1 MNNVEYLIKIHDV
14 STDNSIE
21 NIVNDYLNSGY
32 TIKKIE
38 PCDTTKYTF
47 YLEKPMSYNLF
58 LDDERMPHNVT
69 WVKLPENVEW
79 TIVRNYKQFVDA
91 ITQRGLPKNISFDH
105 DLADEHYVQ
114 SIASNQNHTSNFNYG
129 TITEKT
135 GYDCAKWLVE
145 YCREKD
151 LEIPSYTVHSMSIV
165 GKKNIIGYLEN
176 YKLWRHKLKSL

>member
-14 STDNSIE
+14 STGKSIE
-21 NIVNDYLNSGY
+21 EVVSDYINSGF
-32 TIKKIE
+32 TISKIV
-38 PCDTTKYTF
+38 PCDSTKYTF
-47 YLEKPMSYNLF
+47 YLEKTMNYNLF
-58 LDDERMPHNVT
+58 LDDERIPSNVK
-69 WVKLPENVEW
+69 WVKIPLVEW
-79 TIVRNYKQFVDA
+79 TIVRNYKQFVDT
-91 ITQRGLPKNISFDH
+91 ITAKGLPQNISFDH

-114 SIASNQNHTSNFNYG
+114 SLASNKNKTHDFNYG

-151 LEIPSYTVHSMSIV
+151 LDIPSYTVHSMSVV

-176 YKLWRHKLKSL
+176 YKLWRINLKSL